1 VSIIATVVFDNLP
14 ALSKQAT
21 ALAVQAV
28 KKAADD
34 IEEWAT
40 TEVPVDTGFLKNSIA
55 TQVGAEG
62 RHSPPGSSAHQHSPA
77 NDLTAYVG
85 PHAEYSVHVEYG
97 TSRSRPHPYMRP
109 AVEKVRPAFIEAM
122 KQIAK
127 M

>member
-21 ALAVQAV
+21 ELAHLAVY
-28 KKAADD
+28 KAAFD
-34 IEEWAT
+34 IEGQAKAV
-40 TEVPVDTGFLKNSIA
+40 VPVDTGFLKNSIS
-55 TQVGAEG
+55 VE
-62 RHSPPGSSAHQHSPA
+62 PA
-77 NDLTAYVG
+77 GDLTAYVG

-97 TSRSRPHPYMRP
+97 TSRSRAQPYMRP
-109 AVEKVRPAFIEAM
+109 AAERVRPAFIEAM